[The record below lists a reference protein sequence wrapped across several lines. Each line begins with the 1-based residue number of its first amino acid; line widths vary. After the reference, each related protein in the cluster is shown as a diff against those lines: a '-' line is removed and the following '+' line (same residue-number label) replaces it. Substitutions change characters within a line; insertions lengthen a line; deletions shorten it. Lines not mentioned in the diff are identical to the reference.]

1 MTLPRGLRSIRTR
14 LTLWYTGLLLVI
26 LLLVGWLSYEVL
38 AWSLLQ
44 DVDASLGTVAQ
55 VIRDTA
61 DARQGGSAAEAML
74 RDLLGPEV
82 YDKFFQFRDREGHP
96 EGHSSVL
103 RGRSL
108 PLSPLARENA
118 QRGLRTLETLVLPGG
133 ERVRL
138 LTLPIVRDGRLD
150 QLVQVGISLE
160 RTAGALRRY
169 LHIVLA
175 LVPVGVGLAA
185 AGGALI
191 ARAALGPV
199 NAMARTARRI
209 TAEDLAQRIPI
220 RGTGDELDFL
230 AETLNGMLARLE
242 PAFSQ
247 MRRFTADAAHELRTP
262 LTALKGGIEV
272 ALRTA
277 RTPEEYRRVLR
288 ESLEEVDRLIRVAED
303 LLLFSRTTAAGT
315 ELPRARVALEPL
327 VLEALETGARL
338 AQGTG
343 VTVRLG
349 AVSPAEV
356 MGDADAL
363 RRLLRNLVENAVK
376 YTAAGGK
383 VELTLTREREAVVL
397 AVEDSGIGIE
407 AADLERIF
415 EPFVRLDEARSRVTG
430 GTGLGLAIARGI
442 AAAHGGTL
450 TVQSTPKT
458 GSRFM
463 LRLPPAADPPARSS

>member
-1 MTLPRGLRSIRTR
+1 MRRFSGLRSIRTR

-44 DVDASLGTVAQ
+44 DVDASLVTVAH

-61 DARQGGSAAEAML
+61 DAREGGSAAETML

-82 YDKFFQFRDREGHP
+82 YDKFFQFRDREGQP
-96 EGHSSVL
+96 EGRSGFL

-108 PLSPLARENA
+108 PLSPLARGNA
-118 QRGLRTLETLVLPGG
+118 RRGVQTLETLVLRGG

-138 LTLPIVRDGRLD
+138 LTLPIVREGRLD
-150 QLVQVGISLE
+150 RLVQVGISLE
-160 RTAGALRRY
+160 RMESALRRY
-169 LHIVLA
+169 LHIILA

-185 AGGALI
+185 VGGALI

-209 TAEDLAQRIPI
+209 TAEDLSQRIPI
-220 RGTGDELDFL
+220 RGTGDELDYL

-303 LLLFSRTTAAGT
+303 LLLFSRTAATGSG
-315 ELPRARVALEPL
+315 LPRARVALEPL

-349 AVSPAEV
+349 AVTPEEV
-356 MGDADAL
+356 MGDADAG
-363 RRLLRNLVENAVK
+363 RCATWSK
-376 YTAAGGK
+376 
-383 VELTLTREREAVVL
+383 
-397 AVEDSGIGIE
+397 
-407 AADLERIF
+407 
-415 EPFVRLDEARSRVTG
+415 
-430 GTGLGLAIARGI
+430 
-442 AAAHGGTL
+442 
-450 TVQSTPKT
+450 TP
-458 GSRFM
+458 
-463 LRLPPAADPPARSS
+463 